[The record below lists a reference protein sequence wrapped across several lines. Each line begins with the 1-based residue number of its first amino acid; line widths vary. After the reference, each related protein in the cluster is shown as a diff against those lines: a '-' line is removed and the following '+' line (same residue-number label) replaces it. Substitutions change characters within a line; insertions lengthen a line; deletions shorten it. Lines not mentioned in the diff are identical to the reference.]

1 MSGLTIALIVIVVI
15 VVILAIALIAMYNN
29 LVRMR
34 NRVDNAWAQ
43 VNVQLQRRLDLIPNL
58 VETVKGYAS
67 HESGTLQA
75 VTEARTAAM
84 AATTPEARAEAEN
97 MLTGALK
104 TLFAVSE
111 AYPDLKASANFLDL
125 QAQLS
130 ETEDK
135 ISYMRQSYN
144 DTVMKYNNGIQTF
157 PAVIFA
163 GMFGFK
169 ERELFEADAAASTAP
184 QVSFSRHETRQN
196 CPGAFCLVVDRRVC
210 NLACRMHVR
219 RARERSCLQEPRVH
233 ERHYQRDG
241 RHRRLPA
248 CHRRT
253 HVLVRGP
260 LHAYRRRA
268 RPATRW
274 RGHRQRRLCHR

>member
-1 MSGLTIALIVIVVI
+1 MHETFPLKGAPMSGLTIALIVIVAI
-15 VVILAIALIAMYNN
+15 VVILAIALIGMYNN

-43 VNVQLQRRLDLIPNL
+43 IDVQLQRRLDLIPNL
-58 VETVKGYAS
+58 VETVKGYAA
-67 HESGTLQA
+67 HESGTLEA
-75 VTEARTAAM
+75 VTQARNAAM
-84 AATTPEARAEAEN
+84 NATTPEARAEAEN

-169 ERELFEADAAASTAP
+169 ERELFEAAAPAATAP
-184 QVSFSRHETRQN
+184 QVSFS
-196 CPGAFCLVVDRRVC
+196 
-210 NLACRMHVR
+210 
-219 RARERSCLQEPRVH
+219 
-233 ERHYQRDG
+233 
-241 RHRRLPA
+241 
-248 CHRRT
+248 
-253 HVLVRGP
+253 
-260 LHAYRRRA
+260 
-268 RPATRW
+268 
-274 RGHRQRRLCHR
+274 

>member
-1 MSGLTIALIVIVVI
+1 MSLSNLSHPASRYSVYGTMHEKLLLEGPPMSGLTIALIVIVVI

-111 AYPDLKASANFLDL
+111 AYPDLKASTNFLDL

-184 QVSFSRHETRQN
+184 QVSFS
-196 CPGAFCLVVDRRVC
+196 
-210 NLACRMHVR
+210 
-219 RARERSCLQEPRVH
+219 
-233 ERHYQRDG
+233 
-241 RHRRLPA
+241 
-248 CHRRT
+248 
-253 HVLVRGP
+253 
-260 LHAYRRRA
+260 
-268 RPATRW
+268 
-274 RGHRQRRLCHR
+274 

>member
-67 HESGTLQA
+67 LESGTLLA
-75 VTEARTAAM
+75 VTETRTAAM

-111 AYPDLKASANFLDL
+111 AYPDLKASTNFLDL

-163 GMFGFK
+163 GMFCLR

-184 QVSFSRHETRQN
+184 QVSFS
-196 CPGAFCLVVDRRVC
+196 
-210 NLACRMHVR
+210 
-219 RARERSCLQEPRVH
+219 
-233 ERHYQRDG
+233 
-241 RHRRLPA
+241 
-248 CHRRT
+248 
-253 HVLVRGP
+253 
-260 LHAYRRRA
+260 
-268 RPATRW
+268 
-274 RGHRQRRLCHR
+274 

>member
-1 MSGLTIALIVIVVI
+1 MYLSNLSHPASRHSVYGTMHEKLLLEGPPMSGLTIALIVIIVI

-163 GMFGFK
+163 GMFGFR

-184 QVSFSRHETRQN
+184 QVSFS
-196 CPGAFCLVVDRRVC
+196 
-210 NLACRMHVR
+210 
-219 RARERSCLQEPRVH
+219 
-233 ERHYQRDG
+233 
-241 RHRRLPA
+241 
-248 CHRRT
+248 
-253 HVLVRGP
+253 
-260 LHAYRRRA
+260 
-268 RPATRW
+268 
-274 RGHRQRRLCHR
+274 

>member
-1 MSGLTIALIVIVVI
+1 MSGLAIALIIIVVI

-58 VETVKGYAS
+58 VEIVKGYAS
-67 HESGTLQA
+67 HESGTLEA
-75 VTEARTAAM
+75 VTQARTAAM
-84 AATTPEARAEAEN
+84 SATTPEARAEAEN

-111 AYPDLKASANFLDL
+111 AYPDLKASTNFLDL

-157 PAVIFA
+157 PAVIFV

-169 ERELFEADAAASTAP
+169 ERELFEADAPAATAP
-184 QVSFSRHETRQN
+184 QVSFS
-196 CPGAFCLVVDRRVC
+196 
-210 NLACRMHVR
+210 
-219 RARERSCLQEPRVH
+219 
-233 ERHYQRDG
+233 
-241 RHRRLPA
+241 
-248 CHRRT
+248 
-253 HVLVRGP
+253 
-260 LHAYRRRA
+260 
-268 RPATRW
+268 
-274 RGHRQRRLCHR
+274 

>member
-1 MSGLTIALIVIVVI
+1 MIPVIIGIVVV
-15 VVILAIALIAMYNN
+15 VVIACAIAGIYNN
-29 LVRMR
+29 MVTKR
-34 NRVDNAWAQ
+34 NRIDNAWQ
-43 VNVQLQRRLDLIPNL
+43 NIDTQLQRRNDLIPNL

-67 HESGTLQA
+67 HESGTLEA
-75 VTEARTAAM
+75 VTQARTAAM

-111 AYPDLKASANFLDL
+111 AYPDLKASTNFLDL

-169 ERELFEADAAASTAP
+169 ERELFEADAAASVAP
-184 QVSFSRHETRQN
+184 QVSFS
-196 CPGAFCLVVDRRVC
+196 
-210 NLACRMHVR
+210 
-219 RARERSCLQEPRVH
+219 
-233 ERHYQRDG
+233 
-241 RHRRLPA
+241 
-248 CHRRT
+248 
-253 HVLVRGP
+253 
-260 LHAYRRRA
+260 
-268 RPATRW
+268 
-274 RGHRQRRLCHR
+274 

>member
-1 MSGLTIALIVIVVI
+1 MHVYGTMHEKLLLEGPLMSGLAIALIIIVAI
-15 VVILAIALIAMYNN
+15 IVILAIALIAMYNN

-67 HESGTLQA
+67 HESGTLEA
-75 VTEARTAAM
+75 VTQARTAAM
-84 AATTPEARAEAEN
+84 SATTPEARAEAEN

-169 ERELFEADAAASTAP
+169 ARELFEADAPAATAP
-184 QVSFSRHETRQN
+184 QVSFS
-196 CPGAFCLVVDRRVC
+196 
-210 NLACRMHVR
+210 
-219 RARERSCLQEPRVH
+219 
-233 ERHYQRDG
+233 
-241 RHRRLPA
+241 
-248 CHRRT
+248 
-253 HVLVRGP
+253 
-260 LHAYRRRA
+260 
-268 RPATRW
+268 
-274 RGHRQRRLCHR
+274 

>member
-15 VVILAIALIAMYNN
+15 VVILAIALIGMYNN

-43 VNVQLQRRLDLIPNL
+43 VDVQLQRRLDLIPNR

-84 AATTPEARAEAEN
+84 SATTPEARAEAEN

-111 AYPDLKASANFLDL
+111 AYPDLKASTNFLDL

-169 ERELFEADAAASTAP
+169 ERSSFDAQAGAEVAP
-184 QVSFSRHETRQN
+184 KVTF
-196 CPGAFCLVVDRRVC
+196 
-210 NLACRMHVR
+210 
-219 RARERSCLQEPRVH
+219 
-233 ERHYQRDG
+233 
-241 RHRRLPA
+241 
-248 CHRRT
+248 
-253 HVLVRGP
+253 
-260 LHAYRRRA
+260 
-268 RPATRW
+268 
-274 RGHRQRRLCHR
+274 

>member
-1 MSGLTIALIVIVVI
+1 MSGLAIALIIIVAI

-67 HESGTLQA
+67 HESGTLEA
-75 VTEARTAAM
+75 VTQARTAAM
-84 AATTPEARAEAEN
+84 NATTPEARAEAEN

-111 AYPDLKASANFLDL
+111 AYPDLKASTNFLDL

-144 DTVMKYNNGIQTF
+144 DTVMKYNNGTQTF

-163 GMFGFK
+163 GMFGFR

-184 QVSFSRHETRQN
+184 QVSFS
-196 CPGAFCLVVDRRVC
+196 
-210 NLACRMHVR
+210 
-219 RARERSCLQEPRVH
+219 
-233 ERHYQRDG
+233 
-241 RHRRLPA
+241 
-248 CHRRT
+248 
-253 HVLVRGP
+253 
-260 LHAYRRRA
+260 
-268 RPATRW
+268 
-274 RGHRQRRLCHR
+274 